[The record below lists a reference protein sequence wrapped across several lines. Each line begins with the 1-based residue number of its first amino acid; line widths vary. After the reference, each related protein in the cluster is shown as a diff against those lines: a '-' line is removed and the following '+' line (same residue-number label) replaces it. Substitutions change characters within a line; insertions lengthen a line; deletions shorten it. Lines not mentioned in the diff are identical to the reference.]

1 MFTYEFEYTSPRT
14 GRLFSARL
22 DQDQEVIN
30 VTIGNIYLGGMIE
43 DAQSPFGFV
52 TNDRLLQDELAYF
65 TMAYKE
71 ALAIENLPMV
81 LQRIYGPGL
90 ISWAW
95 TSDKDLKL
103 IAHPEMDL
111 KGFAEILRDQIGE
124 AIMFDKSLTI
134 FIAKEG
140 SAHIEEIFVN

>member
-22 DQDQEVIN
+22 DQDQEVIS

-52 TNDRLLQDELAYF
+52 TDDRLLQDELAYF
-65 TMAYKE
+65 TMTYKE

-81 LQRIYGPGL
+81 L
-90 ISWAW
+90 
-95 TSDKDLKL
+95 
-103 IAHPEMDL
+103 
-111 KGFAEILRDQIGE
+111 
-124 AIMFDKSLTI
+124 
-134 FIAKEG
+134 
-140 SAHIEEIFVN
+140 